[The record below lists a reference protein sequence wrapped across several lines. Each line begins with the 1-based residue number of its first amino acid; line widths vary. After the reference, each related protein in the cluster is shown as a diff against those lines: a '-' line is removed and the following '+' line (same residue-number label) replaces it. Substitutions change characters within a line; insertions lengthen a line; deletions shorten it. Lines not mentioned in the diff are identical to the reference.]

1 MPTESSAN
9 PQKMQKKDLF
19 FMPHKVEQPERNK
32 NDIQPKKSKIQ
43 QISRQG
49 FVIDRSV
56 LFMQRLEAAGALIY
70 VNKENRDMIQAI
82 TSENIFKDMDLAIQR
97 DNLEHDLLE
106 KKIERAGVNEDFV
119 DMEKM
124 TMQERV

>member
-1 MPTESSAN
+1 
-9 PQKMQKKDLF
+9 
-19 FMPHKVEQPERNK
+19 
-32 NDIQPKKSKIQ
+32 
-43 QISRQG
+43 
-49 FVIDRSV
+49 
-56 LFMQRLEAAGALIY
+56 
-70 VNKENRDMIQAI
+70 MIQAI